1 MNYSLNY
8 LSTMPE
14 VFADA
19 LLGGKDRNAYNHKRE
34 GEWKSFTYQDVYE
47 NIQNVGFGF
56 HALGLKKGDKIAIFS
71 ENRPEWSMTDWACA
85 HFGFVSVPIYQTSIP
100 RQINYIVNHAECN
113 VIIASSKELAKTIIS
128 LKAKL
133 NTLKHMVVIDEA
145 GFDEDWILSWD
156 TLLKKGVA
164 EKKRSEKS
172 ISDIT
177 EKIKPDDLWSIIYT
191 SGTSGLPKGV
201 MISQFN
207 IAANVQQSQAALG
220 FLENKRWLSFLP
232 LSHSFE
238 RVTSLFSFWVG
249 AEIYYAESITKVAD
263 NLKEV
268 KPQYMTTVP
277 RLLEKVYAA
286 VLDQIASG
294 SPAKQKIFNWAQG
307 IGNEAVEKYLVFN
320 KQPRGILGAKYSMA
334 RNLVFNKI
342 SGIFGGEF
350 IQCVSGGAP
359 LSDELGKFFLAAGIR
374 IIEGYGLTEMS
385 PVTHVNDNDNIKFGT
400 VGKAL
405 PDVQTRILEDGE
417 ILLNGPNRMEGYYK
431 SPDETKEAIDKDGWF
446 HTGDIGFM
454 DEEGYLKIT
463 DRKKNIIVTAGGKN
477 IAPAAVEREI
487 TSSKYI
493 DQAVV
498 IGDRRKYLIAIL
510 VPSLEMFAKWGK
522 LQDPPLEFSNYE
534 DVVKSRE
541 VEKLIRH
548 ELDEHQQGLARYEQ
562 IKYFFIAP
570 QPFAIE
576 TGELTASLK
585 VKRNEII
592 DKYNEEIEELY
603 KN

>member
-1 MNYSLNY
+1 MNYTLNY

-19 LLGGKDRNAYNHKRE
+19 LLGGKDRNAYNHKQE
-34 GEWKSFTYQDVYE
+34 GEMGKASRIRTSDE

-100 RQINYIVNHAECN
+100 RQIDYIVNHAECK

-128 LKAKL
+128 LKDKL
-133 NTLKHMVVIDEA
+133 NTLKHMVMIDEA

-156 TLLKKGVA
+156 ALLKKGVS
-164 EKKRSEKS
+164 EKKYSEKS

-220 FLENKRWLSFLP
+220 FLKNKRWLSFLP

-294 SPAKQKIFNWAQG
+294 F
-307 IGNEAVEKYLVFN
+307 
-320 KQPRGILGAKYSMA
+320 PRQTEDLQLGA
-334 RNLVFNKI
+334 
-342 SGIFGGEF
+342 
-350 IQCVSGGAP
+350 
-359 LSDELGKFFLAAGIR
+359 
-374 IIEGYGLTEMS
+374 GY
-385 PVTHVNDNDNIKFGT
+385 
-400 VGKAL
+400 
-405 PDVQTRILEDGE
+405 R
-417 ILLNGPNRMEGYYK
+417 
-431 SPDETKEAIDKDGWF
+431 
-446 HTGDIGFM
+446 
-454 DEEGYLKIT
+454 
-463 DRKKNIIVTAGGKN
+463 
-477 IAPAAVEREI
+477 ER
-487 TSSKYI
+487 
-493 DQAVV
+493 
-498 IGDRRKYLIAIL
+498 GR
-510 VPSLEMFAKWGK
+510 
-522 LQDPPLEFSNYE
+522 
-534 DVVKSRE
+534 
-541 VEKLIRH
+541 
-548 ELDEHQQGLARYEQ
+548 
-562 IKYFFIAP
+562 
-570 QPFAIE
+570 
-576 TGELTASLK
+576 
-585 VKRNEII
+585 
-592 DKYNEEIEELY
+592 
-603 KN
+603 

>member
-1 MNYSLNY
+1 MNYTLNY
-8 LSTMPE
+8 LRTMPE

-19 LLGGKDRNAYNHKRE
+19 LLGGKDRKVYNYKK
-34 GEWKSFTYQDVYE
+34 GGAWISYTYQDVYE
-47 NIQNVGFGF
+47 YVEKIGFGLY
-56 HALGLKKGDKIAIFS
+56 ALGAKKTDKIGILS
-71 ENRPEWSMTDWACA
+71 ENRPEWSMTDWTCA
-85 HFGFVSVPIYQTSIP
+85 HFGLVSVPIYQTSIA
-100 RQINYIVNHAECN
+100 RQINYIINHAECKV
-113 VIIASSKELAKTIIS
+113 VIVSSKEQAKKIIDLKDDLKS
-128 LKAKL
+128 LKY
-133 NTLKHMVVIDEA
+133 MVVIEE
-145 GFDEDWILSWD
+145 GKFDDDWILSWD
-156 TLLKKGVA
+156 ELLKKG
-164 EKKRSEKS
+164 ERKKKNSELS
-172 ISDIT
+172 ISGIA
-177 EKIKPDDLWSIIYT
+177 EKIKPEDLWSIIYT

-201 MISQFN
+201 MISHFN
-207 IAANVQQSQAALG
+207 IAANVQQSQAAIG
-220 FLENKRWLSFLP
+220 FLKDKRWLSFLP

-277 RLLEKVYAA
+277 RLLEKVYSA

-294 SPAKQKIFNWAQG
+294 SPAKQKIFNWAQNVA
-307 IGNEAVEKYLVFN
+307 NEAVEKYLVFN
-320 KQPRGILGAKYSMA
+320 KQPRGILGTKYSLA
-334 RNLVFNKI
+334 KNLVFNKI
-342 SGIFGGEF
+342 AGIFGGEF

-359 LSDELGKFFLAAGIR
+359 LSDEVGKFFLAAGVR

-405 PDVQTRILEDGE
+405 PDVQTRIMDDGE
-417 ILLNGPNRMEGYYK
+417 ILLNGPNRMKAYYK
-431 SPDETKEAIDKDGWF
+431 NPEETAEAIDKDGWF

-487 TSSKYI
+487 TASKYI
-493 DQAVV
+493 EQAVV
-498 IGDRRKYLIAIL
+498 VGDRRKYLVAIL
-510 VPSLEMFAKWGK
+510 VPSLEILEKWGK
-522 LQDPPLEFSNYE
+522 LQDPPLEFNNYG
-534 DVVKSRE
+534 DLVKSRE
-541 VEKLIRH
+541 IEKLISR
-548 ELDEHQQGLARYEQ
+548 ELEEHQQGLARYEQ

-570 QPFAIE
+570 QPFTIE
-576 TGELTASLK
+576 GGELTASLK
-585 VKRNEII
+585 VKRNEVI
-592 DKYNEEIEELY
+592 DKYSDEIEELY

>member
-1 MNYSLNY
+1 MLPFSTRSL
-8 LSTMPE
+8 P
-14 VFADA
+14 V
-19 LLGGKDRNAYNHKRE
+19 
-34 GEWKSFTYQDVYE
+34 
-47 NIQNVGFGF
+47 
-56 HALGLKKGDKIAIFS
+56 
-71 ENRPEWSMTDWACA
+71 
-85 HFGFVSVPIYQTSIP
+85 
-100 RQINYIVNHAECN
+100 
-113 VIIASSKELAKTIIS
+113 
-128 LKAKL
+128 
-133 NTLKHMVVIDEA
+133 
-145 GFDEDWILSWD
+145 
-156 TLLKKGVA
+156 
-164 EKKRSEKS
+164 
-172 ISDIT
+172 
-177 EKIKPDDLWSIIYT
+177 
-191 SGTSGLPKGV
+191 
-201 MISQFN
+201 
-207 IAANVQQSQAALG
+207 
-220 FLENKRWLSFLP
+220 
-232 LSHSFE
+232 
-238 RVTSLFSFWVG
+238 
-249 AEIYYAESITKVAD
+249 
-263 NLKEV
+263 
-268 KPQYMTTVP
+268 
-277 RLLEKVYAA
+277 
-286 VLDQIASG
+286 

-417 ILLNGPNRMEGYYK
+417 ILLNGPNRMKGYYK
-431 SPDETKEAIDKDGWF
+431 SPDETKDAIDKDGWF

-510 VPSLEMFAKWGK
+510 VPSLEMFAKWGNCRIRRWNSVTTRMLSSPGK
-522 LQDPPLEFSNYE
+522 W
-534 DVVKSRE
+534 KS
-541 VEKLIRH
+541 
-548 ELDEHQQGLARYEQ
+548 
-562 IKYFFIAP
+562 
-570 QPFAIE
+570 
-576 TGELTASLK
+576 
-585 VKRNEII
+585 
-592 DKYNEEIEELY
+592 
-603 KN
+603 

>member
-71 ENRPEWSMTDWACA
+71 ENRPEWSMTDWTCA